1 MRFTYKLIGWSRR
14 SDVDFGNCVFSIELD
29 ARFAEKARN
38 FHFENQHIFE
48 ERIREII
55 GYKYARA
62 TFLNDT
68 AFLRSMAVEDNWACL
83 NVSGNLLDSD
93 WTGREIITYNGHN
106 VDRKA
111 QAFDLLTIF
120 TYWVDIVEALT
131 HEAKQIKTIQ
141 GGHNGYCT
149 QR

>member
-1 MRFTYKLIGWSRR
+1 MKPVYRIIGWSRR
-14 SDVDFGNCVFSIELD
+14 SDIDFGNCVFSIELD

-38 FHFENQHIFE
+38 FHFNNQHIFE
-48 ERIREII
+48 EHIREII

-68 AFLRSMAVEDNWACL
+68 AFLRSMAVEGNCACL
-83 NVSGNLLDSD
+83 GVSGNLLDSD
-93 WTGREIITYNGHN
+93 WGDREVITYNGHN
-106 VDRKA
+106 VDGKA

-131 HEAKQIKTIQ
+131 YEAK
-141 GGHNGYCT
+141 
-149 QR
+149 

>member
-1 MRFTYKLIGWSRR
+1 MNLVYRIVGWSRR
-14 SDVDFGNCVFSIELD
+14 DDVGLGSCVFSIELD

-38 FHFENQHIFE
+38 LKFEKQRFFE

-68 AFLRSMAVEDNWACL
+68 AFLRSMAVEGNCACL
-83 NVSGNLLDSD
+83 GVSGNLLDSD
-93 WTGREIITYNGHN
+93 WTGREVITYNGHN
-106 VDRKA
+106 VDSKA

-131 HEAKQIKTIQ
+131 HNTNQK
-141 GGHNGYCT
+141 
-149 QR
+149 